1 MADSTYESN
10 KDFSYK
16 CEHAK
21 NRILKIEFDK
31 LDSVI
36 QFGHQNYKKLLA

>member
-16 CEHAK
+16 CEHD
-21 NRILKIEFDK
+21 RILKIEFDK
-31 LDSVI
+31 LDTVI